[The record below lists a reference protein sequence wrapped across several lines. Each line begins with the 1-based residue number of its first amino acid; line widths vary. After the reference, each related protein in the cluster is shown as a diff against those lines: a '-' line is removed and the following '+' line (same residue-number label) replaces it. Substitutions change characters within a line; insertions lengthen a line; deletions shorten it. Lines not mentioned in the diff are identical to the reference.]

1 MADTFILPVT
11 LPREFVA
18 LLGAP
23 PQASETVR
31 EYVILGLFQEARI
44 SGGKAAQL
52 LGLTRRGFLALLAR
66 KGIPQIRLEPDE
78 WDAEVARLRASQQA
92 PG

>member
-1 MADTFILPVT
+1 
-11 LPREFVA
+11 

-23 PQASETVR
+23 AQASETVR

-44 SGGKAAQL
+44 SGGNAAQQ

-66 KGIPQIRLEPDE
+66 NGIPQIRLEPEE
-78 WDAEVARLRASQQA
+78 WDAEVARLRASHQHA
-92 PG
+92 RMRTE

>member
-1 MADTFILPVT
+1 MADTLTLPIT
-11 LPREFVA
+11 LPREIVA

-23 PQASETVR
+23 SQASETVR

-52 LGLTRRGFLALLAR
+52 FGLTRAGFVALLTR
-66 KGIPQIRLEPDE
+66 KGIPQIRLEPEE
-78 WDAEVARLRASQQA
+78 WDKEVAHIRASQKS

>member
-1 MADTFILPVT
+1 MADTLTLPIT
-11 LPREFVA
+11 LPREFVG

-23 PQASETVR
+23 SQASETVR

-44 SGGKAAQL
+44 SGGKAAQV
-52 LGLTRRGFLALLAR
+52 LGLTRAGFVALLNR
-66 KGIPQIRLEPDE
+66 KGIPQIRLEPEE
-78 WDAEVARLRASQQA
+78 WDAEVARLRASQQS

>member
-1 MADTFILPVT
+1 MADTLTILVT
-11 LPREFVA
+11 LPREIVA

-23 PQASETVR
+23 PQATETAR
-31 EYVILGLFQEARI
+31 EYIILGLFQEARI

-52 LGLTRRGFLALLAR
+52 LGLTRRDILALLNG
-66 KGIPQIRLEPDE
+66 KGIPQIRLEPEE
-78 WDAEVARLRASQQA
+78 WDAEVARLRASLQS